1 MSRMFFKLLAAVVV
15 GKMFCV
21 RADEMRMGFFCCMYN
36 VLTLYSNTLRGYC
49 GGGF

>member
-21 RADEMRMGFFCCMYN
+21 RADEMRMGFVVYN
-36 VLTLYSNTLRGYC
+36 VLTYIVTR
-49 GGGF
+49 